1 MFQNK
6 RYQQNQRAYREKG
19 ATWCNRLFIFIAK
32 FFMIRP
38 RTPLI
43 FLEHSDPCAMGMK
56 SILSISDV
64 WFSFYFYC
72 FQLPGEVIYQARI
85 ALFEKFNVY
94 ERGVCTMKLGFIY
107 SIQIVLYPLSKTLI
121 NCHDKMQ
128 NTRLFLNF

>member
-6 RYQQNQRAYREKG
+6 RYQQNQRAYRKKG
-19 ATWCNRLFIFIAK
+19 LLSATLNNVCLFIFIAK

-38 RTPLI
+38 RTPFI
-43 FLEHSDPCAMGMK
+43 FLEHLDPCAMGMK

-85 ALFEKFNVY
+85 ALFEKF
-94 ERGVCTMKLGFIY
+94 ETIWHECL
-107 SIQIVLYPLSKTLI
+107 
-121 NCHDKMQ
+121 
-128 NTRLFLNF
+128 